1 MMFLLHL
8 KSVARDLLLPPAGPL
23 LLGLAGLWLWSR
35 RPRLAR
41 ALIALCVASLWLL
54 STPLIAD
61 AITRRAEAYAPFDWT
76 RPSLAQAIVIISG
89 GGYREWAPE
98 YGSAAADPVLL
109 ERLAY
114 GAFIARRTRLPILV
128 SGFQAEAEAMRETLR
143 HNFDIEPRWVD
154 DQAYDTFQNA
164 RNSVRILRAQGVERV
179 LLVTRG
185 THMLRSVREFTA
197 AGVQVIPA
205 PIGLTGK
212 LRLNFITLLPHPDAL
227 LQSYAALYELLGEP
241 MRAFL
246 AATHLRQH

>member
-1 MMFLLHL
+1 MFLLHL
-8 KSVARDLLLPPAGPL
+8 KSVVRDLLLPPAGPL

-41 ALIALCVASLWLL
+41 TLVALCVASLWLL

-61 AITRRAEAYAPFDWT
+61 AITRRAESYGPFDWT
-76 RPSLAQAIVIISG
+76 RPSGAQAIVIIG
-89 GGYREWAPE
+89 GGGFRDWAPE

-114 GAFIARRTRLPILV
+114 GAFIARRTGLPVLV
-128 SGFQAEAEAMRETLR
+128 SGFQAEAAAMRETLR
-143 HNFDIEPRWVD
+143 HNFDIEPRWID

-164 RNSVRILRAQGVERV
+164 RNSVRMLRAQGIQRV
-179 LLVTRG
+179 LLITRG
-185 THMLRSVREFTA
+185 THMLRSAREFTS

-205 PIGLTGK
+205 PVGLPGPQLLTAA
-212 LRLNFITLLPHPDAL
+212 TLLPHADAL
-227 LQSYAALYELLGEP
+227 LESYAATYELLGEP
-241 MRAFL
+241 VRAFL

>member
-8 KSVARDLLLPPAGPL
+8 KSVVRDLLLPPAGPL

-41 ALIALCVASLWLL
+41 ALIALCLASLWLL

-76 RPSLAQAIVIISG
+76 RPSLAQAIVIIGG

-114 GAFIARRTRLPILV
+114 GAFIARRTGLPILV
-128 SGFQAEAEAMRETLR
+128 SGFQAEAEAMRQTLR

-164 RNSVRILRAQGVERV
+164 RNAMRILRAQGLDRV
-179 LLVTRG
+179 LLITRG

-197 AGVQVIPA
+197 AGAQVVPA
-205 PIGLTGK
+205 PVGLPGP
-212 LRLNFITLLPHPDAL
+212 RMVNSITLLPHADAL
-227 LQSYAALYELLGEP
+227 LQSYAAVYELLGEP
-241 MRAFL
+241 VRTFF
-246 AATHLRQH
+246 AATHLRRH

>member
-8 KSVARDLLLPPAGPL
+8 KSVVRDLLLPPAGPL

-41 ALIALCVASLWLL
+41 ALIALCLASLWLL

-76 RPSLAQAIVIISG
+76 RPSLAQAIVIIGG

-114 GAFIARRTRLPILV
+114 GAFIARRTGLPILI
-128 SGFQAEAEAMRETLR
+128 SGFQSEAEAMRQTLR
-143 HNFDIEPRWVD
+143 HNFDLEPRWVD

-205 PIGLTGK
+205 PIGLTGPLK
-212 LRLNFITLLPHPDAL
+212 VNFITLLPHPDAL
-227 LQSYAALYELLGEP
+227 LLSYAALYELLGEP
-241 MRAFL
+241 VRAFL